1 MWIIIKKL
9 VASSFLFVSISCNNA
24 TINEVEQ
31 VPLINSKFSNAIHVN
46 KDQANMVNYNF
57 DSKVTTYEKFNEL
70 IYTKKVKEIID
81 TKSSFADSLNNQNV
95 RNDLKLGI
103 KICLVKNG
111 YPPQNS
117 PEVFTKV
124 MEQVENFEENSNDKL

>member
-1 MWIIIKKL
+1 MWIIIKKF
-9 VASSFLFVSISCNNA
+9 VASSFLFVSISCNNV

-70 IYTKKVKEIID
+70 TYTKKDVGFD
-81 TKSSFADSLNNQNV
+81 
-95 RNDLKLGI
+95 
-103 KICLVKNG
+103 KN
-111 YPPQNS
+111 
-117 PEVFTKV
+117 
-124 MEQVENFEENSNDKL
+124 LL

>member
-9 VASSFLFVSISCNNA
+9 VASSFLFVSIFCNNA

-46 KDQANMVNYNF
+46 KDQANIVNYNF

-81 TKSSFADSLNNQNV
+81 TKSSFADWLNNQNV

-111 YPPQNS
+111 YPPQYS

>member
-31 VPLINSKFSNAIHVN
+31 VPLINSKFSNAIHVD

-81 TKSSFADSLNNQNV
+81 TKSSFADWLNNQNV
-95 RNDLKLGI
+95 RNDLKLEI

-111 YPPQNS
+111 YPPQYS
-117 PEVFTKV
+117 PKVFTKV

>member
-57 DSKVTTYEKFNEL
+57 DSKVTTYEKCNEL

>member
-70 IYTKKVKEIID
+70 TYTKKDVGFDKNLEILNRD
-81 TKSSFADSLNNQNV
+81 GCECTK
-95 RNDLKLGI
+95 
-103 KICLVKNG
+103 G
-111 YPPQNS
+111 YWP
-117 PEVFTKV
+117 
-124 MEQVENFEENSNDKL
+124 NSNDNTMPSNILGSDDRSYVYTECKNYP

>member
-46 KDQANMVNYNF
+46 KD
-57 DSKVTTYEKFNEL
+57 
-70 IYTKKVKEIID
+70 
-81 TKSSFADSLNNQNV
+81 
-95 RNDLKLGI
+95 
-103 KICLVKNG
+103 
-111 YPPQNS
+111 
-117 PEVFTKV
+117 
-124 MEQVENFEENSNDKL
+124 

>member
-31 VPLINSKFSNAIHVN
+31 VPLINSKFSNAIHVD

-81 TKSSFADSLNNQNV
+81 TKSSFADWLNNQNV

-111 YPPQNS
+111 YPPQYS

>member
-46 KDQANMVNYNF
+46 KDQANMVNYNS

-81 TKSSFADSLNNQNV
+81 TKSSFADWLNNQNV

-111 YPPQNS
+111 YPPQYS

>member
-81 TKSSFADSLNNQNV
+81 TKSSFADWLNNQNV

-111 YPPQNS
+111 YLPQYS
-117 PEVFTKV
+117 PKVFTKV

>member
-46 KDQANMVNYNF
+46 KDQANIVNYNF

-81 TKSSFADSLNNQNV
+81 TKSSFADWLNNQNV

-103 KICLVKNG
+103 KICLVMNG
-111 YPPQNS
+111 YPPQYS

-124 MEQVENFEENSNDKL
+124 MEQVEKFEENSNDKL